1 MFATLNAKP
10 SSLSFSDEVVGHQS
24 KSAKVTLTNTAVSAT
39 VILGPLTV
47 STGFVMTSSDCPA
60 TLAPRASC
68 TIGVAFAPVAK
79 GKVNGQLQLNS
90 NAEFGLRTIELKGGK
105 GLAAKMKAR
114 PKALSFEPVP
124 VDAVSSAESI
134 MLINDSPAPISFS
147 TAPAATPP
155 FNVTANTCDTIA
167 ANGGT
172 CTISVEFAPHKR
184 GKYHGILEIHDDA
197 AGKPLRIKLF
207 GSSK

>member
-1 MFATLNAKP
+1 MASN
-10 SSLSFSDEVVGHQS
+10 
-24 KSAKVTLTNTAVSAT
+24 
-39 VILGPLTV
+39 
-47 STGFVMTSSDCPA
+47 DCPS
-60 TLAPRASC
+60 TLAPGASC
-68 TIGVAFAPVAK
+68 TIDVAFDPVAK
-79 GKVNGQLQLNS
+79 GKVVGQLQLDS
-90 NAEFGLRTIELKGGK
+90 NAEFGPHTVQLEGK
-105 GLAAKMKAR
+105 GLAPKVKTR
-114 PKALSFEPVP
+114 PKSLSFEPVA
-124 VDAVSSAESI
+124 VEAVSSAESI
-134 MLINDSPAPISFS
+134 MLINDSPAPISFT